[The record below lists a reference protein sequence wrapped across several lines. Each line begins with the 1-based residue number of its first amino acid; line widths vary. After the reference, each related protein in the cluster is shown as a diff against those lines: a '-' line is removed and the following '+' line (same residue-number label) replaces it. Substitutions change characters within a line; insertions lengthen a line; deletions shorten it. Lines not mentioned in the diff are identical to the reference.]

1 MGSSSQ
7 GSEIRPGPVTKRGPS
22 ARPLLWLILAL
33 PGLWIGWRWTMTP
46 DAYGFG
52 HAVKDSGDW
61 AAWLLL
67 GTLAVTPLRL
77 AIGTNPFTRWLL
89 LRRRDLGVA
98 SFAYAAG
105 HTVIYLADKASLA
118 KVVEEAGGAD
128 LLTGWLALALFV
140 PLAVTSNDVSVRRL
154 KRAWKRLH
162 RLVYPAAVL
171 VFVHWALTAFDPFVA
186 YAHIAILAAI
196 EGARIALQYRQRPI

>member
-1 MGSSSQ
+1 MRLA
-7 GSEIRPGPVTKRGPS
+7 IP
-22 ARPLLWLILAL
+22 RPLLWLVLAI

-52 HAVKDSGDW
+52 HAIKDSGDW

-67 GTLAVTPLRL
+67 ATLAVTPLRL
-77 AIGTNPFTRWLL
+77 AIGTRPFTRWLL

-98 SFAYAAG
+98 SFAYAAA
-105 HTVIYLADKASLA
+105 HTAIYLVDKAGLA
-118 KVVEEAGGAD
+118 TVLAEAASAE
-128 LLTGWLALALFV
+128 LLTGWLALGLFV
-140 PLAVTSNDVSVRRL
+140 PLAVTSNDVSVRRM

-171 VFVHWALTAFDPFVA
+171 VFVHWALTAFDPFTA
-186 YAHIAILAAI
+186 YVHIAILIAI
-196 EGARIALQYRQRPI
+196 EGTRIALQLRQRVV

>member
-1 MGSSSQ
+1 M
-7 GSEIRPGPVTKRGPS
+7 RLALP
-22 ARPLLWLILAL
+22 RPLLWLVLAL
-33 PGLWIGWRWTMTP
+33 PGLWIGWRWAMTP
-46 DAYGFG
+46 EAYGFG
-52 HAVKDSGDW
+52 HAIKDSGDW

-67 GTLAVTPLRL
+67 ATLAVTPLRL
-77 AIGTNPFTRWLL
+77 VLGTNAFTRLLL

-105 HTVIYLADKASLA
+105 HTAIYLADKADLA
-118 KVVEEAGGAD
+118 TIIDQAGGAD

-140 PLAVTSNDVSVRRL
+140 PLAITSNDVSVRAL

-171 VFVHWALTAFDPFVA
+171 VFAHWALTAFDPVTA

-196 EGARIALQYRQRPI
+196 EGVRIALQVRRKARQSVV